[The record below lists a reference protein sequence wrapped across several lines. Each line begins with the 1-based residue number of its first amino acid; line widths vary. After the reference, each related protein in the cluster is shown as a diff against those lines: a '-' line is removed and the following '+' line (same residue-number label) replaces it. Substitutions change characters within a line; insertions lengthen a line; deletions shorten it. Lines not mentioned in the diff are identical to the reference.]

1 MKHQLIAL
9 LVGATAVAAI
19 AASPGT
25 LRFTAAQPMQLAA
38 QASEAQCGR

>member
-19 AASPGT
+19 VASPGT
-25 LRFTAAQPMQLAA
+25 LGFTEAQRMQLAA
-38 QASEAQCGR
+38 QTDQAQCDR

>member
-25 LRFTAAQPMQLAA
+25 LSFTAAQPMQLAA
-38 QASEAQCGR
+38 QTNEALCGR

>member
-25 LRFTAAQPMQLAA
+25 LSFTAAQPMQFAA
-38 QASEAQCGR
+38 QTNEAQCGR